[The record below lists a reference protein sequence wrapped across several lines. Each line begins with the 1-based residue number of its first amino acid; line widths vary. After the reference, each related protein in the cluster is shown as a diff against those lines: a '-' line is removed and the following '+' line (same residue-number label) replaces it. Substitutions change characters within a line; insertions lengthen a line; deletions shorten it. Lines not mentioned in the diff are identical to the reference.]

1 MNVTRLRQWI
11 APALALVGLLAV
23 WEIAGRVTHAS
34 TPVPTQILHSLATD
48 SRFYLENTAVT
59 MTEAVGGLLLAI
71 VIAYSTASLFAYW
84 APVRRAF
91 FPLVIASQGI
101 PLVAIAPVLATIIGD
116 GFFSRIFVTMWLC
129 WFPLVVSATHG
140 LLHVEPEHYALF
152 ATYGASR
159 SDVFW
164 KLRVPNCTGTVL
176 AGMRAAAGFAFIGA
190 IVVAYTGATNGLGAF
205 VRAQARHPTDEVRV
219 FGVVVVSA
227 LAGLLLVQ
235 VSHGAV
241 RYLLRRYL
249 PAER

>member
-1 MNVTRLRQWI
+1 MILTWLRQWI
-11 APALALVGLLAV
+11 SPALALVGLLAV
-23 WEIAGRVTHAS
+23 WEIAGRITHAS
-34 TPVPTQILHSLATD
+34 TPVPTQILNSLATD

-59 MTEAVGGLLLAI
+59 MFAAVGGLLMAI
-71 VIAYSTASLFAYW
+71 VVAYSTASLFAFW

-101 PLVAIAPVLATIIGD
+101 PLVAVAPVLAALIGD
-116 GFFSRIFVTMWLC
+116 GMFSRIFITAWLC

-140 LLHVEPEHYALF
+140 LLHVEPEHHALF

-159 SDVFW
+159 GDVFW

-190 IVVAYTGATNGLGAF
+190 IVVEYSGASKGLGAF
-205 VRAQARHPTDEVRV
+205 VIAQARQPTDMVRV

-235 VSHGAV
+235 VSHGIA